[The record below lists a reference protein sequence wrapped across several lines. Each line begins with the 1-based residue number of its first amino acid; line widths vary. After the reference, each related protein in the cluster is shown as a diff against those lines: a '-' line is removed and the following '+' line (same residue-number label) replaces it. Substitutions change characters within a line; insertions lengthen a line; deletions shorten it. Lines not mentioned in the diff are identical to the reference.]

1 MKHLAVLLLAFVM
14 GCTATAQRPRP
25 MFPSDTYPVFPVRI
39 TRSRNPPNFAA
50 GDPNTNIAGAHVQC
64 EKELEEMN
72 KRLIITNDGIE
83 TLKKDMKA
91 EIEALKTELENLK
104 KIPGGNIEAEDLKK
118 QLDETKVAVDGLTTE
133 MSVNSQLLIDSMAAV
148 AVLEAGLAETKK
160 TVSNNMEETHLN
172 FDIMKQSLKLSLS
185 VNENSLTEAVQKV
198 GELENRVNG
207 NAQFVTESLVD
218 IDRFKE
224 EFVGIRNTV
233 YKHME
238 ETHLNL
244 DMLKESIAA
253 TDNVLIE
260 TVNKLDK
267 MDDFD
272 FENIQNQITV
282 HSGEISL
289 LKDNMAEAK
298 TATTILKTDFE
309 DVKQNLTETIT
320 EIEEM
325 EEQLTANELP
335 KSIGKMPT
343 SCADLK
349 QIGYL
354 KSGVYSVMGGKNVL
368 NVYCDFTVDDKKM
381 EKLIGPP
388 SN

>member
-1 MKHLAVLLLAFVM
+1 MVAV
-14 GCTATAQRPRP
+14 
-25 MFPSDTYPVFPVRI
+25 S
-39 TRSRNPPNFAA
+39 
-50 GDPNTNIAGAHVQC
+50 
-64 EKELEEMN
+64 
-72 KRLIITNDGIE
+72 
-83 TLKKDMKA
+83 LKK
-91 EIEALKTELENLK
+91 T
-104 KIPGGNIEAEDLKK
+104 
-118 QLDETKVAVDGLTTE
+118 
-133 MSVNSQLLIDSMAAV
+133 
-148 AVLEAGLAETKK
+148 
-160 TVSNNMEETHLN
+160 
-172 FDIMKQSLKLSLS
+172 
-185 VNENSLTEAVQKV
+185 
-198 GELENRVNG
+198 
-207 NAQFVTESLVD
+207 LVE

-260 TVNKLDK
+260 TENKLDK

-289 LKDNMAEAK
+289 LKDNMEEAK

-320 EIEEM
+320 AIEEM